1 MGVEGCNDNVVDGQ
15 LFKYLKRQAIN
26 RSKGKGL
33 NSIKMGI
40 YDILLNREEKCWID
54 FVYSKLT
61 DLILPLLKKFSLHLL
76 GDRVE
81 EYCRFLI
88 CLFIFY

>member
-1 MGVEGCNDNVVDGQ
+1 MGVEEGCNDNVVGGQ

-40 YDILLNREEKCWID
+40 YDILLNREEKC
-54 FVYSKLT
+54 
-61 DLILPLLKKFSLHLL
+61 
-76 GDRVE
+76 
-81 EYCRFLI
+81 
-88 CLFIFY
+88 